1 MKRQK
6 YCWKKNIV
14 GYSFIMPAIIG
25 FVFFM
30 AYPLLKSLYMSFMN
44 WNMFKGESGSE
55 WIGLKNYQS
64 VLTNEYFQTGL
75 GNNILLALMGVPI
88 LLLLSMIIATLL
100 NEKMYGRGILRAM
113 YFVPYITT
121 VTAAALVF
129 SAIFHPEF
137 GPINSLLRMLG
148 VNNVPGW
155 ATSVKTALPTIAIFW
170 IWKNVGYCIVIFLSG
185 LQGISRSY
193 YEAASIDGATK
204 IQQFFKITMPL
215 VSPTTFF
222 LAITTVIA
230 SFQIF
235 PEVQVITQGGPGTAT
250 TTLVYHIYDMAF
262 KQFNMGYAS
271 AVSWIFF
278 ALLIIITI
286 IQWVGQKK
294 WVNYM

>member
-1 MKRQK
+1 MLE
-6 YCWKKNIV
+6 KNIV

>member
-1 MKRQK
+1 
-6 YCWKKNIV
+6 
-14 GYSFIMPAIIG
+14 MPAIIG